1 MSTSSRRTILLA
13 TDQQRS
19 VMNALDATQH
29 HHLAYTPYGHRP
41 GENGLLSL
49 LGFNGELPDPMTGHY
64 PLGNGYRQ
72 FNPVLMRFNSPD
84 SWSPFGKGGLNAYAY
99 CAGEPVNRN
108 DRSGHMFKPQPKL
121 PLKTNKVSKGGVVH
135 KKSLPVIK
143 EENEPSTAKGS
154 VKVIENP
161 PIPTEILPKNATRV
175 AKKPSA
181 LSDHIDLE
189 FRDSL
194 RRAIEVEIPTG
205 PVASTSATPRAPRKR
220 NTNTLGSYNDFF
232 EQKIAASKPPSPGT
246 QNPLIRNT

>member
-41 GENGLLSL
+41 SENGLLSL

-161 PIPTEILPKNATRV
+161 PMPPETSSNSATRV
-175 AKKPSA
+175 AKKTPKLASH
-181 LSDHIDLE
+181 SDPK

-194 RRAIEVEIPTG
+194 HLKTGNQIPTP
-205 PVASTSATPRAPRKR
+205 PVASTSERFRPPRKR
-220 NTNTLGSYNDFF
+220 NTETLGGNRDFVIL
-232 EQKIAASKPPSPGT
+232 KAAASKPPAPDT
-246 QNPLIRNT
+246 QITHIRNA